1 MHKKRWIG
9 GGCLLLLLGIGWCA
23 AQAWSSHVGE
33 QALERLTARLDA
45 RDGWQASRHE
55 VEQGWWHSS
64 GVLRLETAA
73 SEDGPLRVALPY
85 RVRHGVLS
93 SHLDGEAV
101 VTHAGE
107 TLLAADSAPTWQASY
122 RTLSGDMKGRLEWPA
137 FTSSDVLPEAASLE
151 VGAGELMLRGHAGDV
166 RYHLRSAP
174 WRVSLGEAS
183 LDIGAFDVEG
193 RHRGDART
201 FQHTARLSLA
211 TLTWQGGAPFSL
223 NALNYEADMRLDDDT
238 FGYHGEGD
246 VADIAVA
253 GQSVASGRMSLGLE
267 RVDADALRAL
277 VERMRESS
285 LGESSLGADSNRD
298 VTSVDETSRW
308 GDLTP
313 LMVDVLRDSPRLT
326 LETLQVTSEAF
337 GVDSRAFGE
346 LTLDGDDSAS
356 LAATP
361 ATSPAFWRRLQQ
373 RLDGQVTL
381 VDAPAL
387 LALHLGLPPE
397 TPRLVFRVDA
407 GQWRVNERAL
417 RW

>member
-9 GGCLLLLLGIGWCA
+9 GGVLLLLLGVGWCA

-33 QALERLTARLDA
+33 QALERLTAQLDA
-45 RDGWQASRHE
+45 REGWQASRHE
-55 VEQGWWHSS
+55 VEQEWWHSS
-64 GVLRLETAA
+64 GVLRLETVAPEG
-73 SEDGPLRVALPY
+73 SPLRVMLPY
-85 RVRHGVLS
+85 GVRHGVLS

-101 VTHAGE
+101 VTYAGE
-107 TLLAADSAPTWQASY
+107 TLLAAEAAPTWQATY
-122 RTLSGDMKGRLEWPA
+122 RTLSGDMQGRLEWPA
-137 FTSSDVLPEAASLE
+137 FTSRAVLREGASLE
-151 VGAGELMLRGHAGDV
+151 VGAGELALRGQAGDV

-174 WRVSLGEAS
+174 WRVSLGETS
-183 LDIGAFDVEG
+183 LGLGALDVEG
-193 RHRGDART
+193 RHRGDERT
-201 FQHTARLSLA
+201 FHHSMDLSLA
-211 TLTWQGGAPFSL
+211 SLTWQGGAPFSL
-223 NALNYEADMRLDDDT
+223 NALDYEADMRLGDDT

-277 VERMRESS
+277 FERMYAD
-285 LGESSLGADSNRD
+285 GAGAATGHDAASID
-298 VTSVDETSRW
+298 VSSRW
-308 GDLTP
+308 ARLTP
-313 LMVDVLRDSPRLT
+313 LVVDMLHDSPRLT

-346 LTLDGDDSAS
+346 LTLDGDDAAS

-361 ATSPAFWRRLQQ
+361 VTFPDFWRRLQQ
-373 RLDGQVTL
+373 RLDGHVTL

>member
-9 GGCLLLLLGIGWCA
+9 GACLLVLLGIGWCA

-45 RDGWQASRHE
+45 RDGWQASRHD

-64 GVLRLETAA
+64 GVLRLETVVVEG
-73 SEDGPLRVALPY
+73 SPLRVALPY

-107 TLLAADSAPTWQASY
+107 TLLAADAAPTWQATY
-122 RTLSGDMKGRLEWPA
+122 RTLSGDMKGQLKWPA
-137 FTSSDVLPEAASLE
+137 FTSRGVLPKPASLE

-174 WRVSLGEAS
+174 WRVSLGEVS
-183 LDIGAFDVEG
+183 LDIGALDVEG
-193 RHRGDART
+193 RHRGDERT
-201 FQHTARLSLA
+201 FHHTTRLSLA
-211 TLTWQGGAPFSL
+211 TLTWHGGAPFSL
-223 NALNYEADMRLDDDT
+223 NALNYEADMRLDDET

-277 VERMRESS
+277 VERMPADSV
-285 LGESSLGADSNRD
+285 GADSGRD
-298 VTSVDETSRW
+298 VTSIDETSRW
-308 GDLTP
+308 ARLTP
-313 LMVDVLRDSPRLT
+313 LVADVLRDSPRLT
-326 LETLQVTSEAF
+326 LEALQVTSEAF

-361 ATSPAFWRRLQQ
+361 VTSPAFWRHLQQ
-373 RLDGQVTL
+373 RLDGHVTL

-387 LALHLGLPPE
+387 LALHLGLAPE
-397 TPRLVFRVDA
+397 TPRLVFRIDD

-417 RW
+417 HW

>member
-9 GGCLLLLLGIGWCA
+9 GGCLLLLFGIGWCA
-23 AQAWSSHVGE
+23 AQAWSSHAGE

-45 RDGWQASRHE
+45 REGWQASRHD

-64 GVLRLETAA
+64 GVLRLETVVVEG
-73 SEDGPLRVALPY
+73 SSLRVALPY
-85 RVRHGVLS
+85 HVRHGVLS

-101 VTHAGE
+101 VTRAGE
-107 TLLAADSAPTWQASY
+107 TLLAADAAPTWQATY
-122 RTLSGDMKGRLEWPA
+122 RTLSGDMKGRLTWSA
-137 FTSSDVLPEAASLE
+137 FTSRGVLPQAASLE
-151 VGAGELMLRGHAGDV
+151 VGAGELMLNGHAGDV

-183 LDIGAFDVEG
+183 LELGKFDVEG
-193 RHRGDART
+193 RHRGDAQN
-201 FQHTARLSLA
+201 FHHSMDLSLA
-211 TLTWQGGAPFSL
+211 SLAWHEGAPFSL
-223 NALNYEADMRLDDDT
+223 NALDFEADLRLDDDT
-238 FGYHGEGD
+238 FGYHGEGN
-246 VADIAVA
+246 VANIAVA

-277 VERMRESS
+277 IARMHEE
-285 LGESSLGADSNRD
+285 GLGAGSGRD
-298 VTSVDETSRW
+298 GASVDATSRW
-308 GDLTP
+308 ARLTP
-313 LMVDVLRDSPRLT
+313 LIVNVLRDSPRLT

-346 LTLDGDDSAS
+346 LTLDGDESAS
-356 LAATP
+356 LMATP
-361 ATSPAFWRRLQQ
+361 VTSPAFWRHLQQ
-373 RLDGQVTL
+373 RLDGHITL

-407 GQWRVNERAL
+407 GQWRVNKRAL

>member
-9 GGCLLLLLGIGWCA
+9 GGCLLLLFGIAWCV

-45 RDGWQASRHE
+45 RQGWQASRHE

-64 GVLRLETAA
+64 GVLRLETVAGEG
-73 SEDGPLRVALPY
+73 SPLRVSLPY
-85 RVRHGVLS
+85 HVRHGVLS

-107 TLLAADSAPTWQASY
+107 TVLAADAAPTWQATY
-122 RTLSGDMKGRLEWPA
+122 RTLSGDMTGRLKWAA
-137 FTSSDVLPEAASLE
+137 FTARGVLPKAASLE
-151 VGAGELMLRGHAGDV
+151 VGAGELMLNGHAGDV

-174 WRVSLGEAS
+174 WHVSLGEAS
-183 LDIGAFDVEG
+183 LELGALDVEG
-193 RHRGDART
+193 RHRGDERN
-201 FQHTARLSLA
+201 FHHSMDLSLA
-211 TLTWQGGAPFSL
+211 SLVWQDGASFSL
-223 NALNYEADMRLDDDT
+223 NALDYEADLRLDDDA
-238 FGYHGEGD
+238 FDYHGEGN

-253 GQSVASGRMSLGLE
+253 GQSVASGRMSLGLA
-267 RVDADALRAL
+267 RVDAGALRAL
-277 VERMRESS
+277 IERMHE
-285 LGESSLGADSNRD
+285 ESLGADNGRD
-298 VTSVDETSRW
+298 VASVDATSRW
-308 GDLTP
+308 ARLTP
-313 LMVDVLRDSPRLT
+313 LVVNVLRDSPRLT

-346 LTLDGDDSAS
+346 VTLDGDDAAS
-356 LAATP
+356 LAVTP
-361 ATSPAFWRRLQQ
+361 VTSPAFWCHLQQ
-373 RLDGQVTL
+373 RLDGHITL